1 MMCESVS
8 FVLLLLK
15 VVLLNSTK
23 AQNQKTFR
31 RHYLVVCEVQ
41 YCLFIGDY
49 VKVQSLPHSMA
60 QQISHLPLLCDD
72 NQVHAFQKKE
82 KAEQKCTGLSNF
94 QYFTVK

>member
-1 MMCESVS
+1 MCDSVY

-23 AQNQKTFR
+23 NQKTCR

-41 YCLFIGDY
+41 YRLFIGDY

-60 QQISHLPLLCDD
+60 QQVSHLPLLCDD
-72 NQVHAFQKKE
+72 NQVRSFQKQE
-82 KAEQKCTGLSNF
+82 KAEQKCSGLSSF
-94 QYFTVK
+94 HYFTVK